1 MDSAIIL
8 KVGFREVGMN
18 KWIPALRLTGIG
30 FYIVTCIVGGAL
42 AGWWLSGKNALF
54 LVIGLL
60 VGLIIAVYGVYR
72 MIKVLIND
80 QKNKEN
86 G

>member
-1 MDSAIIL
+1 MMSM
-8 KVGFREVGMN
+8 VGFSEVGMD
-18 KWIPALRLTGIG
+18 KWIPALKLTGIG

-42 AGWWLSGKNALF
+42 AGWWLSGKNTLF
-54 LVIGLL
+54 LIIGLL
-60 VGLIIAVYGVYR
+60 AGLILAVYGVYH
-72 MIKVLIND
+72 MIRVFIND